1 MILEL
6 GLLID
11 YYISLSAV
19 EVQYRM
25 GQTGLQKYLWQEITI
40 GFELLQK

>member
-11 YYISLSAV
+11 YISLSVV
-19 EVQYRM
+19 EVQYRI
-25 GQTGLQKYLWQEITI
+25 GQTGPEIPVA
-40 GFELLQK
+40 GDNNRA

>member
-11 YYISLSAV
+11 YISLSAV